1 MLMDLKANQR
11 RGCSGDNEVL
21 IPGCF
26 LYELWW
32 DGHYFNSALASFTP
46 LSVHC
51 YFFYQLF
58 GQLAKRKLTRKLTKL
73 APKLINGLWLLWRN
87 KKPENKKK
95 NLYHAFCVFL
105 GCPAKPRWK
114 FLKDAADSNFFFW
127 HKQSRNKSH
136 LKLSW
141 PLPRTICLTCKEQNA
156 SVSVHTFTEAT

>member
-32 DGHYFNSALASFTP
+32 DAHYFNSASL
-46 LSVHC
+46 H
-51 YFFYQLF
+51 LF
-58 GQLAKRKLTRKLTKL
+58 QCIAIFS
-73 APKLINGLWLLWRN
+73 INSLDYWLREN
-87 KKPENKKK
+87 SPESWQNWPQSSSMGSGSCGEKNPREQEK

-105 GCPAKPRWK
+105 GCPAKSRWK
-114 FLKDAADSNFFFW
+114 ILKGAADSNFFCW
-127 HKQSRNKSH
+127 HKQTRNKSH

-141 PLPRTICLTCKEQNA
+141 PLPRTICLTCKEENA
-156 SVSVHTFTEAT
+156 SVSVHTFTGAT